1 MRQRIAAL
9 LIVAALP
16 LAATPVA
23 AQGILPFTLGGR
35 MGLAI
40 PVDDFAAHAETGY
53 VTEVLLKASPLP
65 FATLYGGWSF
75 AEFGVDSES
84 AIAGLDTKVRDS
96 GFRAGGELSV
106 PLAGLLSGVSPY
118 LQVGAIFNRAQV
130 RVRGDGTNTLGV
142 KSDRSTGMEVGVG
155 TRVMLV
161 HRLSIVPELRY
172 RSYDPEFAQEPE
184 VQIGDRLSYLAL
196 TLALTFHF

>member
-106 PLAGLLSGVSPY
+106 PWQGSYPAFRLICRSVPSSTARRCAFGETAPTPLVLSRIE
-118 LQVGAIFNRAQV
+118 A
-130 RVRGDGTNTLGV
+130 RGW
-142 KSDRSTGMEVGVG
+142 RSGWARG
-155 TRVMLV
+155 
-161 HRLSIVPELRY
+161 
-172 RSYDPEFAQEPE
+172 
-184 VQIGDRLSYLAL
+184 
-196 TLALTFHF
+196 